1 MYLSDMLC
9 LIAVCPNYFL
19 FPLLHSS
26 PSAAILLV
34 AISIDVILQQ
44 VWIKGQQVKYRK

>member
-1 MYLSDMLC
+1 MYLSDALC
-9 LIAVCPNYFL
+9 LIAVCPNYFS
-19 FPLLHSS
+19 FPLLHRS

-44 VWIKGQQVKYRK
+44 VWIKWQKVKYGK